1 LESLPNLRSG
11 EQTRRAPPYGGRRAE
26 ARCAARRP
34 SLIVATEA
42 GGPDRM
48 AAECYGLSEDVLFV
62 YHVPPKG
69 EGEIGRRWRSCSLIG
84 VWHVKLVSDPLAALA
99 PVWCHPPLTCTGLAY
114 LTQPVQ
120 SRPAPP
126 APMAMARGSEENPH
140 IKPLNLHPRCD
151 HQPNPQRLP

>member
-1 LESLPNLRSG
+1 V
-11 EQTRRAPPYGGRRAE
+11 
-26 ARCAARRP
+26 ARRP
-34 SLIVATEA
+34 SLIVATQA

-48 AAECYGLSEDVLFV
+48 AAEGHGLSEDVLFV

-69 EGEIGRRWRSCSLIG
+69 EGEIGSKMEELLGYWGWAREISQRSLRCPCPG
-84 VWHVKLVSDPLAALA
+84 LVSPTT
-99 PVWCHPPLTCTGLAY
+99 HMHGLAY

-126 APMAMARGSEENPH
+126 APMAMARGSEKNPH

>member
-1 LESLPNLRSG
+1 
-11 EQTRRAPPYGGRRAE
+11 
-26 ARCAARRP
+26 
-34 SLIVATEA
+34 
-42 GGPDRM
+42 M
-48 AAECYGLSEDVLFV
+48 AAEGHGLSEDVLFV

-69 EGEIGRRWRSCSLIG
+69 EGEIGRKWRSCSLIG
-84 VWHVKLVSDPLAALA
+84 VVHVKLVSDPFATLGC
-99 PVWCHPPLTCTGLAY
+99 PCPGLVSPTTHMHTFAY

-126 APMAMARGSEENPH
+126 APMVMARGSEENPH